1 MAWENPWVSFVAH
14 SYGCSARYS
23 TTNNLPGTRLHGYM
37 EFGFAAYHTFRF
49 HGHELQL
56 RADLIN
62 AFDARYEIVARYPMP
77 GRSWSASIR
86 FTL

>member
-1 MAWENPWVSFVAH
+1 MAWENPWVSIVAH

-23 TTNNLPGTRLHGYM
+23 STNNLPSTRLHGYM
-37 EFGFAAYHTFRF
+37 EFVFAAYHTFRF
-49 HGHELQL
+49 NGHELQL

-77 GRSWSASIR
+77 GRSWTASIR

>member
-1 MAWENPWVSFVAH
+1 
-14 SYGCSARYS
+14 
-23 TTNNLPGTRLHGYM
+23 M